1 MLARIPDK
9 SRDAGEAGAMRIE
22 AFFHEPTFS
31 VSYLLIDE
39 TAGRAALIDPVLDYD
54 QAAARSSTQ
63 FADGILARIASAGL
77 TLEWILDT
85 HVHADHLTAM
95 AYVKERSNARTGIG
109 RRVVEVQAMF
119 RDFYNLPRDF
129 PVDGSQFD
137 RLFDDGETFQLG
149 SMDIK
154 VMHTPGHTPACAIY
168 LAGDAAFIGDTL
180 FMPDYGTARCDFP
193 GGDARTLFRS
203 IQKILQLPG
212 TTRLFTGHDYGPNGR
227 PFAWEATVA
236 DHAANNVHIAGKTED
251 EFVALREGRD
261 RTLNAPHLILPAL
274 QVNIRAGVL
283 PPPEPNG
290 VRYLKIPMNRL

>member
-1 MLARIPDK
+1 
-9 SRDAGEAGAMRIE
+9 MRIE
-22 AFFHEPTFS
+22 AFFHEATFS
-31 VSYLLIDE
+31 VSYLLLDE
-39 TAGRAALIDPVLDYD
+39 AAGKAALIDPVLDYD
-54 QAAARSSTQ
+54 QASARTSTK
-63 FADGILARIASAGL
+63 FADSIIARIGEAGL

-95 AYVKERSNARTGIG
+95 AYVKERLGARTGIG

-129 PVDGSQFD
+129 PVDGRQFD
-137 RLFDDGETFQLG
+137 RLFDDGETFRLG
-149 SMDIK
+149 AIEIA

-168 LAGDAAFIGDTL
+168 RAGDAAFIGDTM

-193 GGDARTLFRS
+193 GGDARTLYRS
-203 IQKILQLPG
+203 IQRILALPPE
-212 TTRLFTGHDYGPNGR
+212 TRLFTAHDYGPNGR

-236 DHAANNVHIAGKTED
+236 EQKSKNIHIAGKTEE
-251 EFVALREGRD
+251 EFVTLREGRD
-261 RTLNAPHLILPAL
+261 RTLNAPLLILPAL